1 MKPTFIHK
9 ILLLIICLWLPLQG
23 AMAAM
28 MGPCDGN
35 PVTADMRVA
44 GDSSKATPCCDP
56 SQDGLLGSCAHCAQ
70 CNLCSSPSIVAD
82 HIGTA
87 ARPVERHLSRI
98 PTVHLKLLLSLP
110 FRPPIAG

>member
-9 ILLLIICLWLPLQG
+9 ILLLLICLWLPLQG

-44 GDSSKATPCCDP
+44 GDSSTPNPCCDP
-56 SQDGLLGSCAHCAQ
+56 SQNGLLGSCAHCAQ
-70 CNLCSSPSIVAD
+70 CNLCSSPSILAEQT
-82 HIGTA
+82 GTGLMPAQNCPSYRA
-87 ARPVERHLSRI
+87 ATHLEI
-98 PTVHLKLLLSLP
+98 LFSLP
-110 FRPPIAG
+110 FRPPIAA